1 MLLRLLYLSFTMLY
15 ATSYRF
21 TLGINESTEFFRSV
35 SVIETILLAAAEYDA
50 NDKKSLLMPK

>member
-21 TLGINESTEFFRSV
+21 TLGINESTEFLRSV

>member
-21 TLGINESTEFFRSV
+21 TLGISESTEFFRSV
-35 SVIETILLAAAEYDA
+35 SVIDTILLAAAEYDA